1 MKSEIEKVEN
11 SVNDWIFKG
20 LNVLN
25 EYMSKN
31 AAVSAGATALFG
43 EKYGDIVRTVKVA
56 LPDNE
61 VKVVSFELCVG
72 THIRN
77 TAMNGAFK
85 ILSEASIGSGI
96 RRIEAMTGAKVL
108 EYLRT
113 VEARLTSHP
122 IT

>member
-1 MKSEIEKVEN
+1 
-11 SVNDWIFKG
+11 
-20 LNVLN
+20 
-25 EYMSKN
+25 MSKN

-43 EKYGDIVRTVKVA
+43 EKYDIVRTVKVA

-61 VKVVSFELCVG
+61 GKVVSFELCVG